1 MKKEKITNKT
11 FIVYTI
17 VSLVIFVVAI
27 LIIIVPTFSVQIVE
41 IINDFV
47 EGKVFFDIVKILAEV
62 FPLTLLALI
71 GVKTAKD
78 LIMCSFSITPNLK
91 LIKSQIQDTSEEK
104 KVNVEFIHGGAD
116 TNLLISLYQSREQ
129 AKKSTCSGPIQDHL
143 VYILASL
150 QGCSEELF
158 CSVKSIC
165 DDMKLDTIQSRA
177 NAIVEH
183 KVQGIQYPISFAQI
197 IIVIFDKS
205 DTELYY
211 KLGLAHAL
219 NKPTILLINTN
230 DLPQVLITG
239 KNVIYYSDL
248 RDLEIK
254 LSENLKELLK

>member
-91 LIKSQIQDTSEEK
+91 LIKSK
-104 KVNVEFIHGGAD
+104 
-116 TNLLISLYQSREQ
+116 
-129 AKKSTCSGPIQDHL
+129 
-143 VYILASL
+143 
-150 QGCSEELF
+150 
-158 CSVKSIC
+158 
-165 DDMKLDTIQSRA
+165 
-177 NAIVEH
+177 
-183 KVQGIQYPISFAQI
+183 
-197 IIVIFDKS
+197 
-205 DTELYY
+205 
-211 KLGLAHAL
+211 
-219 NKPTILLINTN
+219 ILLRKKRLMLNLYTGG
-230 DLPQVLITG
+230 LIP
-239 KNVIYYSDL
+239 IY
-248 RDLEIK
+248 
-254 LSENLKELLK
+254 